1 MPIMKKCRCAQLRP
15 SGYRAG
21 RAEKMRGQPMTG
33 EHEFQPGELIRIIL
47 PGSEEDLQFVIGDV
61 REDGGIETVSL
72 IPDPENA
79 DVPLPWE

>member
-1 MPIMKKCRCAQLRP
+1 
-15 SGYRAG
+15 
-21 RAEKMRGQPMTG
+21 MTD
-33 EHEFQPGELIRIIL
+33 EHEFRPGELIRIVL

>member
-1 MPIMKKCRCAQLRP
+1 
-15 SGYRAG
+15 
-21 RAEKMRGQPMTG
+21 MTS
-33 EHEFQPGELIRIIL
+33 EHEFQPGELIRIVV

>member
-1 MPIMKKCRCAQLRP
+1 VHDFGQAATVPGAP
-15 SGYRAG
+15 TV
-21 RAEKMRGQPMTG
+21 RGQPMTG
-33 EHEFQPGELIRIIL
+33 EHEFQPGELIRIVV